1 MPHRPSFSTTTST
14 TDEGCITR
22 VSGIELGHYSHPQ
35 RPTGCSVVIAREGAT
50 AAVDVR
56 GAAPGTRETDLLRA
70 GNLVEQVHAV
80 LLTGGSAWGLA
91 AADGVVRWLEEQH
104 IGLDTGYGK
113 LPLVPAAVLFD
124 LAVGDARI
132 RPDAACGY
140 QACAAA
146 GKHPHAPA
154 GNIGAGMGATVG
166 KLYGPACA
174 MKGGAA
180 SASVTLNGITVGAL
194 IACNAVG
201 DVLDPTTGKPLAGA
215 RTAPQ
220 SLALRNSATCLL
232 QGHAPSFTLPGTNT
246 VIGVIASDAALSRP
260 QLQRLAVAG
269 HDGLARCI
277 SPAHTQLDGDTLFA
291 LSTTQA
297 AAKQQAP
304 DMITLSAMA
313 AEAVSRAVVRA
324 ICAAQGLHLPDLW
337 LPAWADLP
345 HTAPD
350 TTHKHC

>member
-1 MPHRPSFSTTTST
+1 MSQHHAHSPDSAAPTQA
-14 TDEGCITR
+14 DCITR
-22 VSGIELGHYSHPQ
+22 VNGIELGHYSHPQ
-35 RPTGCSVVIAREGAT
+35 RPTGCSVIIARNGAT

-91 AADGVVRWLEEQH
+91 AADGVARWLEEQH

-124 LAVGDARI
+124 LALGDARI
-132 RPDAACGY
+132 RPDATCGY

-146 GKHPHAPA
+146 SKHPSAA
-154 GNIGAGMGATVG
+154 GNIGAGTGATVG

-180 SASVTLNGITVGAL
+180 SASITLNGVTVGAF

-201 DVLDPTTGKPLAGA
+201 DIYDPTTGALVAGA
-215 RTAPQ
+215 RAAPQ
-220 SLALRNSATCLL
+220 SLHLRNSTASLL
-232 QGHAPSFTLPGTNT
+232 QGQAPSFALPGTNT
-246 VIGVIASDAALSRP
+246 VIGAIATDAPLTRP
-260 QLQRLAVAG
+260 QLHRLAVAG
-269 HDGLARCI
+269 HDGLARCV

-291 LSTTQA
+291 LSTA
-297 AAKQQAP
+297 QAP
-304 DMITLSAMA
+304 HSLDMITLSAMA
-313 AEAVSRAVVRA
+313 AEAISRAVLRA
-324 ICAAQGLHLPDLW
+324 TRSARALRLPDLW
-337 LPAWADLP
+337 LPCFTDLP
-345 HTAPD
+345 GHAPN
-350 TTHKHC
+350 HA

>member
-1 MPHRPSFSTTTST
+1 MSHHPSFLTTLCA

-22 VSGIELGHYSHPQ
+22 VRGIELGHYNHPQ

-80 LLTGGSAWGLA
+80 LLAGGSAWGLA

-132 RPDAACGY
+132 RPDADCGY

-146 GKHPHAPA
+146 SKHGHALA
-154 GNIGAGMGATVG
+154 GNVGAGTGATVG

-201 DVLDPTTGKPLAGA
+201 DVLDPATGKLLAGA

-220 SLALRNSATCLL
+220 SLALRNSTACLL
-232 QGHAPSFTLPGTNT
+232 QGQAPSFALPGTNT
-246 VIGVIASDAALSRP
+246 VIGVIATDAALSRP

-277 SPAHTQLDGDTLFA
+277 SPVHTQLDGDTLFA
-291 LSTTQA
+291 LSTKQA
-297 AAKQQAP
+297 AACKQAP

-313 AEAVSRAVVRA
+313 AEAVSRAVLRA
-324 ICAAQGLHLPDLW
+324 IRAAQAIDLPNLW

-345 HTAPD
+345 HSSPD
-350 TTHKHC
+350 TTHKRC

>member
-1 MPHRPSFSTTTST
+1 MSQAPAFLTNLFP
-14 TDEGCITR
+14 TDAGCISR
-22 VSGIELGHYSHPQ
+22 VRGIELGHYSHPQ

-56 GAAPGTRETDLLRA
+56 GAAPGTRETDLLRT

-124 LAVGDARI
+124 LAVGDACI

-154 GNIGAGMGATVG
+154 GNVGAGTGATVG
-166 KLYGPACA
+166 KLYGPTCA

-180 SASVTLNGITVGAL
+180 SASITLNGITVGAL

-201 DVLDPTTGKPLAGA
+201 DVLDPATNTLLAGA
-215 RTAPQ
+215 RTEPQ
-220 SLALRNSATCLL
+220 SLSLRNSTASLL
-232 QGHAPSFTLPGTNT
+232 QGQPPSFALPGTNT
-246 VIGVIASDAALSRP
+246 VIGVIATDAALTRP

-291 LSTTQA
+291 LSTAQTA
-297 AAKQQAP
+297 SGQQAP
-304 DMITLSAMA
+304 DMITLSTMA
-313 AEAVSRAVVRA
+313 AQAVSQAVVRA
-324 ICAAQGLHLPDLW
+324 ICAAQAVHLPDLW
-337 LPAWADLP
+337 LPAWSDLP
-345 HTAPD
+345 HTARNAAP
-350 TTHKHC
+350 KRC

>member
-1 MPHRPSFSTTTST
+1 MSKAPAFLTNPFPA
-14 TDEGCITR
+14 DAGCITR
-22 VSGIELGHYSHPQ
+22 VRGIELGHYSHPQ

-91 AADGVVRWLEEQH
+91 AADGVVSWLEEQH

-146 GKHPHAPA
+146 GKHQHAPA
-154 GNIGAGMGATVG
+154 GNVGAGTGATVG
-166 KLYGPACA
+166 KLYGPTCA

-180 SASVTLNGITVGAL
+180 SASITLNGITVGAL

-201 DVLDPTTGKPLAGA
+201 DVLDPATNTLLAGA
-215 RTAPQ
+215 RTEPQ
-220 SLALRNSATCLL
+220 SLSLRNSTASLL
-232 QGHAPSFTLPGTNT
+232 QGQPPSFTLPGTNT
-246 VIGVIASDAALSRP
+246 VIGVIATDAALTRP

-277 SPAHTQLDGDTLFA
+277 SPVHTQLDGDTLFA
-291 LSTTQA
+291 LSTAQTA
-297 AAKQQAP
+297 GGKQAP

-313 AEAVSRAVVRA
+313 AQAVSHAVVRA
-324 ICAAQGLHLPDLW
+324 ICAAQAVRLPDLW
-337 LPAWADLP
+337 LPAWSDLP
-345 HTAPD
+345 HTTRNAAP
-350 TTHKHC
+350 KRC